1 DEMVVIGGHR
11 DAWGPGA
18 GDNVSGVVSILEAAR
33 AVAAEMKKG
42 WKPKRTLL
50 FATWDAEEWGLLG
63 STEYVED
70 DSLRLERGAV
80 AYFNQDGAADG
91 PRFSAGGSPSLRPTL
106 RDVAREVPDPSGA
119 GSIYSVW
126 RKAESIADSVEP
138 EMGDPGGGSDFAGFY
153 NHLGIPIEDWG
164 YHGPGG
170 SYHSQF
176 DSYHWM
182 ATFGDPTYAYHAAS
196 GRVATAMVLRLANA
210 EILPYDYVE
219 FARDMRT
226 HLGTTQKNATAKKWT
241 LDASALS
248 ASIDGLEHAATLFAT
263 ARDAALA
270 NGSPSK
276 AMSART
282 NASLMLVERAL
293 TRPQGLKTRPWFRNL
308 IYAADEDN
316 GYSNMVFPSINEAT
330 RANDQALAQSE
341 MNDLATRFTNATKA
355 LNDAAAA
362 LRK

>member
-1 DEMVVIGGHR
+1 
-11 DAWGPGA
+11 
-18 GDNVSGVVSILEAAR
+18 
-33 AVAAEMKKG
+33 
-42 WKPKRTLL
+42 
-50 FATWDAEEWGLLG
+50 
-63 STEYVED
+63 
-70 DSLRLERGAV
+70 
-80 AYFNQDGAADG
+80 
-91 PRFSAGGSPSLRPTL
+91 
-106 RDVAREVPDPSGA
+106 VPDPSGK

-126 RKAESIADSVEP
+126 RKTESVADSAEP
-138 EMGDPGGGSDFAGFY
+138 EMDDPGGGSDFAGFY

-182 ATFGDPTYAYHAAS
+182 TTFGDPTYAYHAAS
-196 GRVATAMVLRLANA
+196 GRVAAAMMLRLANA

-219 FARDMRT
+219 FARDMRI
-226 HLGTTQKNATAKKWT
+226 HMGTTQKNAAAKQWT

-248 ASIDGLEHAATLFAT
+248 ASIDGLEHAAMTFAA
-263 ARDAALA
+263 ARDAMLA
-270 NGSPSK
+270 KGSPSK
-276 AMSART
+276 AVSART

-330 RANDQALAQSE
+330 RAGDKALAQSE
-341 MNDLATRFTNATKA
+341 MNDLATRFTNATDA
-355 LNDAAAA
+355 LNKATAA
-362 LRK
+362 LR